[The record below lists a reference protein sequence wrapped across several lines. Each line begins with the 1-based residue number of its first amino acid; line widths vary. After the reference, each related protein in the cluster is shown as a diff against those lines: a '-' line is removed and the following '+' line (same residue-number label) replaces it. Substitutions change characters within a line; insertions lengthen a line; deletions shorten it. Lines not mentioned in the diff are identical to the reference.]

1 MITFPNDCRV
11 KGKPC
16 LQIIVFDLLKRIIEL
31 GCLLLKYEVTKET
44 DNLRIRLDKRE
55 NKQQNTEHE
64 N

>member
-1 MITFPNDCRV
+1 M
-11 KGKPC
+11 
-16 LQIIVFDLLKRIIEL
+16 QIIIFDLSKRIIEL
-31 GCLLLKYEVTKET
+31 GCLLLKYEVTKED

>member
-1 MITFPNDCRV
+1 M
-11 KGKPC
+11 
-16 LQIIVFDLLKRIIEL
+16 QIIIFDLLKSIIEL

-44 DNLRIRLDKRE
+44 DNLRIKLDKRE